1 MNGDEAVE
9 EVTTDE
15 DVAPTLMFGDAE
27 TRGDN
32 TALDVALAVGVT
44 EGLFKL
50 MVVALELWVTEG
62 LFKLTVVAEA

>member
-15 DVAPTLMFGDAE
+15 DVAPTPMFGDAE
-27 TRGDN
+27 TTGDN

-44 EGLFKL
+44 EGLFKS
-50 MVVALELWVTEG
+50 
-62 LFKLTVVAEA
+62 TVVAEA